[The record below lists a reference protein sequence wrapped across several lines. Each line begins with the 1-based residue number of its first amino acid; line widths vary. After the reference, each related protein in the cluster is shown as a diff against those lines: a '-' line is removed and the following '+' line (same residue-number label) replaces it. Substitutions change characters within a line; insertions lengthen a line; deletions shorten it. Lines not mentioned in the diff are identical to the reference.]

1 MKNNNLCYVKTSYG
15 YTDIKPG
22 DDCTRYE
29 RELTKSMCEL
39 ACTKMYVNINYKFVS
54 YYASNMMIKQL

>member
-1 MKNNNLCYVKTSYG
+1 MKNIILCYVKTSYG

-29 RELTKSMCEL
+29 RELTKSMCEV
-39 ACTKMYVNINYKFVS
+39 ACTKMYVGYQLQICLLLC
-54 YYASNMMIKQL
+54 KQYDD